1 MTPPVSGG
9 HRATAFT
16 LVEVLAALVLVAII
30 LPVAMRGISL
40 ATAAA
45 GEARR
50 QTEAGS
56 LAEAKLNE
64 LLATGGWQGS
74 DLAGDFRP
82 DWPDYQWAAELLQ
95 WEGAGSQTA
104 TPSLRQLSVSVAW
117 TSRGRP
123 RAVTLTTLVYSGS
136 Q

>member
-1 MTPPVSGG
+1 MTPPASGG

-64 LLATGGWQGS
+64 LLATGGWQSS

-82 DWPDYQWAAELLQ
+82 DRPDYQWAAELLQ
-95 WEGAGSQTA
+95 WEGVGSQTA